1 MTIKLQMMP
10 WCKIL
15 KSQTTI
21 ILPSSTAATSGLV
34 SLAAPVLRE
43 KCISA
48 LRNVHNSQ
56 KSTLVNLPAVTVLQ
70 IFGIDDKK
78 IKEGHPNPQSSSTE
92 RETIAG
98 MFHMPCYRL
107 ISKDLK
113 RPPLREGA
121 QVNPVDLPA
130 KINMGH
136 MGKSRHWEKQIS
148 LFSSTFCALLP
159 D

>member
-1 MTIKLQMMP
+1 MMP

-48 LRNVHNSQ
+48 LRNVYNSQ
-56 KSTLVNLPAVTVLQ
+56 KSTLVNLPVLQ
-70 IFGIDDKK
+70 ILGIDAKK
-78 IKEGHPNPQSSSTE
+78 IKGHPNPQSSSTE

-113 RPPLREGA
+113 RPPPREGA

>member
-1 MTIKLQMMP
+1 MKVFTETGCDCCTVRMDRALQTTIKLQMMP

-21 ILPSSTAATSGLV
+21 FLPSSTAATSGLV

-70 IFGIDDKK
+70 ILGIDAKK

-98 MFHMPCYRL
+98 MFAL
-107 ISKDLK
+107 LQINLK
-113 RPPLREGA
+113 RSKETTSKRRSTS
-121 QVNPVDLPA
+121 
-130 KINMGH
+130 
-136 MGKSRHWEKQIS
+136 KS
-148 LFSSTFCALLP
+148 C
-159 D
+159 

>member
-1 MTIKLQMMP
+1 MP

-48 LRNVHNSQ
+48 LRNVYNSQ
-56 KSTLVNLPAVTVLQ
+56 KSTLVNLPVLQ
-70 IFGIDDKK
+70 ILGIDAKK
-78 IKEGHPNPQSSSTE
+78 IKGHPNPQSSSTE

-136 MGKSRHWEKQIS
+136 IGKSRHWEKQIS

>member
-1 MTIKLQMMP
+1 MMP

-48 LRNVHNSQ
+48 LRNVYNSQ
-56 KSTLVNLPAVTVLQ
+56 KSTLVNLPVLQ
-70 IFGIDDKK
+70 ILGIDAKK
-78 IKEGHPNPQSSSTE
+78 IKGHPNPQSSSTE

-136 MGKSRHWEKQIS
+136 IGKSRHWEKQIS

>member
-78 IKEGHPNPQSSSTE
+78 
-92 RETIAG
+92 
-98 MFHMPCYRL
+98 
-107 ISKDLK
+107 
-113 RPPLREGA
+113 
-121 QVNPVDLPA
+121 
-130 KINMGH
+130 
-136 MGKSRHWEKQIS
+136 
-148 LFSSTFCALLP
+148 
-159 D
+159 

>member
-48 LRNVHNSQ
+48 LRNVYNSQ
-56 KSTLVNLPAVTVLQ
+56 KSTLVNLPVLQ
-70 IFGIDDKK
+70 ILGIDAKK
-78 IKEGHPNPQSSSTE
+78 IKGHPNPQSSSTE

-136 MGKSRHWEKQIS
+136 IGKSRHWEKQIS